1 MISDQSFSG
10 GSEERLKL
18 LVTLKECIENTQIS
32 FFQEIETK
40 GRIKYDK
47 KSAFL
52 FVK

>member
-1 MISDQSFSG
+1 MIRVSG

-32 FFQEIETK
+32 SFFQEIETK
-40 GRIKYDK
+40 GRIKCDK

>member
-1 MISDQSFSG
+1 MIRVSG

-18 LVTLKECIENTQIS
+18 LVTWKECIENTQIS
-32 FFQEIETK
+32 SFFQEMETK
-40 GRIKYDK
+40 GRIKCDK